1 MSSSYYID
9 QPPPAASAMA
19 AAAAGGWNPHQL
31 EYHQPHHPHAHPHHP
46 PPYYQNPYFAASHFM
61 PQPQTPQPLQ
71 TSQTPHSDAVQQQ
84 PQQPLNT
91 ESVGEAGSGLSD
103 SYEKQP
109 TPSESASSRSPT
121 ASNTAST
128 PLSDLAL
135 RMGSFNTEAIA
146 AEAAAMQAATLAA
159 ASYDM
164 YGGQTKVAPGTG
176 SPSSFYPWMK
186 NYNSKLTTNKTITF
200 C

>member
-1 MSSSYYID
+1 
-9 QPPPAASAMA
+9 
-19 AAAAGGWNPHQL
+19 
-31 EYHQPHHPHAHPHHP
+31 
-46 PPYYQNPYFAASHFM
+46 M
-61 PQPQTPQPLQ
+61 PQPQTPQPPQ
-71 TSQTPHSDAVQQQ
+71 TSQTPHSDAVQPQ
-84 PQQPLNT
+84 PQQPQNT

-164 YGGQTKVAPGTG
+164 YGGQSKVAPGTG
-176 SPSSFYPWMK
+176 SPSSYYPWMK
-186 NYNSKLTTNKTITF
+186 NYNSKLLFACICIQMKLAVSHAHFEIVF
-200 C
+200 CDSDHVIMSDCCIFAKRAGLS